1 MRIKSVSAKRFFK
14 TLALGSAIAVAAVGL
29 PFAAA
34 APANAVDPVVTT
46 ASVTSNTFA
55 ISKVGS
61 SYKIALDLND
71 AKYSNKT
78 VNVYVT
84 RIVYGQKIVVA
95 SRTVKLGTGAV
106 GSTTTTRKIK
116 TGDTIKVTKGSLVV
130 FTRKITSVGLGDV
143 IHPTLSITDNINGL
157 ATGAINYT
165 FTFSEAVTGFS
176 ADDVTVVGG
185 TKGTL
190 TGTAGGT
197 TYGLTVTPLAD
208 STATITVDVAANSAI
223 DAAKNG
229 NVAAAQNVQLVN
241 THNPAVV
248 ITDDYPGTVH
258 SNDQVVYTF
267 TFNQPVTGFES
278 SDIVVVNGTKG
289 AFVAL
294 SQTAY
299 TLVVTAP
306 AGSVSGN
313 ISVSVAANVT
323 SSIATSAGNLAAA
336 ESLQP
341 LNTTNPAV
349 TITDSSVGTL
359 FAGQTITYTFT
370 FAEAV
375 TGFTTGD
382 VVVTG
387 GTKGVFTASSA
398 LVYTLVVTPND
409 NSNTSMTVD
418 IAAGA
423 GTAVA
428 TGNPTAAATQNVQPI
443 DTRHIVATI
452 NDSTFVDWTNATSVQ
467 SGVHHYTV
475 VFGEAV
481 SGFTASDI
489 TVSGG
494 SVPANFT
501 GSLASYSFDTTVNPG
516 LVGNLVVSIA
526 AGSASSNVTN
536 NQIAAA
542 SDSRKFDLVHP
553 LVKVATDTT
562 TALSGS
568 TSALITVTFSK
579 SVSGFLA
586 SDITVG
592 SGGVAETGTFA
603 GSGSSYT
610 MSVHGD
616 GTTTSFAVSVASGVA
631 TDGTNTNIASL
642 AVTQLVGGP
651 TVVITGATTASGVY
665 ALTITFSSTVSN
677 FIRSDIT
684 VNGVAAPGDAVLTGS
699 GTTYTLTVTETAS
712 ATVAVSVSAGV
723 ATAVNAVG
731 NSASNTVTTVVTI

>member
-1 MRIKSVSAKRFFK
+1 MRINNVSAKRFFK

-34 APANAVDPVVTT
+34 APANAVDPVLTT

-190 TGTAGGT
+190 TGAAGGT

-208 STATITVDVAANSAI
+208 STATITVDVAANAAT

-229 NVAAAQNVQLVN
+229 NIAAAQNVQLAN

-313 ISVSVAANVT
+313 ISVNVAANVA
-323 SSIATSAGNLAAA
+323 SSIATSAGNLVAA

-349 TITDSSVGTL
+349 TITDSSVGAL

-387 GTKGVFTASSA
+387 GTKGVFTTTSA

-409 NSNTSMTVD
+409 SSTTNITVD

-423 GTAVA
+423 GTSVA
-428 TGNPTAAATQNVQPI
+428 TGNPTAAAVQ
-443 DTRHIVATI
+443 
-452 NDSTFVDWTNATSVQ
+452 SVQ
-467 SGVHHYTV
+467 AVNTSHVVAGISDNSNTV
-475 VFGEAV
+475 TPGADITFTFTFPEAV
-481 SGFTASDI
+481 TGFTTGD
-489 TVSGG
+489 VVVVGG
-494 SVPANFT
+494 T
-501 GSLASYSFDTTVNPG
+501 
-516 LVGNLVVSIA
+516 
-526 AGSASSNVTN
+526 
-536 NQIAAA
+536 
-542 SDSRKFDLVHP
+542 K
-553 LVKVATDTT
+553 
-562 TALSGS
+562 
-568 TSALITVTFSK
+568 
-579 SVSGFLA
+579 
-586 SDITVG
+586 
-592 SGGVAETGTFA
+592 GTFA
-603 GSGSSYT
+603 G
-610 MSVHGD
+610 
-616 GTTTSFAVSVASGVA
+616 A
-631 TDGTNTNIASL
+631 
-642 AVTQLVGGP
+642 
-651 TVVITGATTASGVY
+651 
-665 ALTITFSSTVSN
+665 
-677 FIRSDIT
+677 
-684 VNGVAAPGDAVLTGS
+684 
-699 GTTYTLTVTETAS
+699 GTTYTLIVTPTGASTTVDVAAGLATSAVTGNLTGASVQHVAKLELLITDDKPAAVLAGQTVKYTFTFNKNVGATFTIGDITVTGGSAGSLNATTAGLVYELVVTPTAS
-712 ATVAVSVSAGV
+712 STTPIALSVGTSVTSGTYSLLATTTAASQAVDTVRPTVVISQGTLAGGSVTVTFTFSESVTGFSAAGVTVANGTKGVVAGSG
-723 ATAVNAVG
+723 AVYTLIITG
-731 NSASNTVTTVVTI
+731 ASITTTVDVAVDAANGVTHLSGNAAPSTFTIQ

>member
-1 MRIKSVSAKRFFK
+1 MRIKSISAKRFFK

-229 NVAAAQNVQLVN
+229 NVAAAQNVQLAN

-313 ISVSVAANVT
+313 ISVNVAANVA

-409 NSNTSMTVD
+409 SSTTNITVD

-423 GTAVA
+423 GTSVA
-428 TGNPTAAATQNVQPI
+428 TGNPTAAA
-443 DTRHIVATI
+443 
-452 NDSTFVDWTNATSVQ
+452 VQ
-467 SGVHHYTV
+467 SIQAVNTSHVAAVISDNSNAVTPGADIT
-475 VFGEAV
+475 FTFTFPEAV
-481 SGFTASDI
+481 TGFAIGD
-489 TVSGG
+489 VVVVGG
-494 SVPANFT
+494 TKGA
-501 GSLASYSFDTTVNPG
+501 
-516 LVGNLVVSIA
+516 
-526 AGSASSNVTN
+526 
-536 NQIAAA
+536 
-542 SDSRKFDLVHP
+542 
-553 LVKVATDTT
+553 
-562 TALSGS
+562 
-568 TSALITVTFSK
+568 
-579 SVSGFLA
+579 
-586 SDITVG
+586 
-592 SGGVAETGTFA
+592 FA
-603 GSGSSYT
+603 G
-610 MSVHGD
+610 
-616 GTTTSFAVSVASGVA
+616 A
-631 TDGTNTNIASL
+631 
-642 AVTQLVGGP
+642 
-651 TVVITGATTASGVY
+651 
-665 ALTITFSSTVSN
+665 
-677 FIRSDIT
+677 
-684 VNGVAAPGDAVLTGS
+684 
-699 GTTYTLTVTETAS
+699 GTTYTLVVTPTGTSTTADVAAGLATSAITGNLTGASVQRVAKLDLVITDDKPAAVLAGQTVKYTFTFNKNVASSFTIADITVTGGTAGSLTTVTAGLVYELVVTPAASSTTAIALSVGTAVTSGSFALLATTTAASQAVDTIRPTVVISQGALSGGSVTVTFTFSESVTGFS
-712 ATVAVSVSAGV
+712 AAGVTVANGTKGVVAGSGAV
-723 ATAVNAVG
+723 YTLVITGASTA
-731 NSASNTVTTVVTI
+731 TTVDVAVDAANGVTHLSGNAAPSTFTIQ

>member
-55 ISKVGS
+55 VSKVGS

-185 TKGTL
+185 TKGTP
-190 TGTAGGT
+190 TGAAGGT
-197 TYGLTVTPLAD
+197 TYGLIVTPLAD
-208 STATITVDVAANSAI
+208 STATITVDVAANSVT
-223 DAAKNG
+223 DLAKNG

-241 THNPAVV
+241 THNPAIV
-248 ITDDYPGTVH
+248 ITDDNAGTIH
-258 SNDQVVYTF
+258 ANDQVTFTF
-267 TFNQPVTGFES
+267 TFNQPVTGFDI
-278 SDIVVVNGTKG
+278 SDVTLVHGNKG
-289 AFVAL
+289 AFVAV
-294 SQTAY
+294 SSTVY
-299 TLVVTAP
+299 TLVVTA
-306 AGSVSGN
+306 AANFSGRMT
-313 ISVSVAANVT
+313 VDVAAGVAT
-323 SSIATSAGNLAAA
+323 SSATSATNLAAVQA
-336 ESLQP
+336 VQDV
-341 LNTTNPAV
+341 NTFNPTV
-349 TITDSSVGTL
+349 TITDDNAGTVN
-359 FAGQTITYTFT
+359 AGQVVTYRFT
-370 FAEAV
+370 FSEAV
-375 TGFTTGD
+375 SGFTTGD
-382 VVVTG
+382 VRVVG
-387 GTKGVFTASSA
+387 GTKGLFTAVSTT
-398 LVYTLVVTPND
+398 VYTLPVTPND

-418 IAAGA
+418 VDAAAANSIANN
-423 GTAVA
+423 
-428 TGNPTAAATQNVQPI
+428 NPTAVATQNVQPV

-452 NDSTFVDWTNATSVQ
+452 TDSTFVDWTNATSVQ

-526 AGSASSNVTN
+526 AGSASSNLTN

-553 LVKVATDTT
+553 LVKLATDTT

-579 SVSGFLA
+579 SVSGFVA
-586 SDITVG
+586 GDITVG

-616 GTTTSFAVSVASGVA
+616 GSTTSFEVSVASGVA
-631 TDGTNTNIASL
+631 TDGTNTNVASVAIA
-642 AVTQLVGGP
+642 QLVGGP

-684 VNGVAAPGDAVLTGS
+684 VSGVAAAGDAVLTGS
-699 GTTYTLTVTETAS
+699 GTTYTLTVTEAAS

-723 ATAVNAVG
+723 ATAVNGVG